1 MTKNTDVSPR
11 FDSEKWTSDP
21 HAESNFNEQS
31 VQSIMKIEYPTIY
44 NGYMQI
50 MDEQFELFCKK
61 MMSYGMDNISM
72 GTQLDTPEDKKLSL
86 TAIWIR
92 CNDKMNR
99 LKNLVLKGNPN
110 TLDDE
115 PIEDAYVDLV
125 NYNIISQLVSRDLW
139 KKG

>member
-1 MTKNTDVSPR
+1 MTKNRDVKP
-11 FDSEKWTSDP
+11 
-21 HAESNFNEQS
+21 
-31 VQSIMKIEYPTIY
+31 QSIGALSRETMMNEYPIIY
-44 NGYMQI
+44 NGYLQI
-50 MDEQFELFCKK
+50 MDEQFELFAKK
-61 MMSYGMDNISM
+61 MLSYGMDNISM

-139 KKG
+139 RK